1 MIDEFEAVQRLS
13 LHEGIRLQPYRCP
26 RGFLT
31 IGVGRNLQTNPLS
44 REEIK
49 ILGRRDLSSGI
60 TRQEAFFLLRGD
72 IRRTLEKCRK
82 EIPFFDNL
90 DDERQYVLV
99 DMAFNMGIGGLL
111 KFQKMLA
118 FIGVGNY
125 RQAAAELLS
134 SRYARQVRIRAER
147 LAQTLQTG
155 RWRL

>member
-147 LAQTLQTG
+147 LAQTLRSG
-155 RWRL
+155 RWRW

>member
-49 ILGRRDLSSGI
+49 ILGRQDLSSGI

>member
-111 KFQKMLA
+111 KFKKMLA

-147 LAQTLQTG
+147 LAQTLRSG

>member
-13 LHEGIRLQPYRCP
+13 LHEGIRLQPYRCS
-26 RGFLT
+26 RGYLT
-31 IGVGRNLQTNPLS
+31 IGVGRNLETNPLS

-49 ILGRRDLSSGI
+49 VLGRRDLSSGI

-72 IRRTLEKCRK
+72 IRRTLENCRK
-82 EIPFFDNL
+82 NIPFFDNL

-99 DMAFNMGIGGLL
+99 DMAFNLGINGLL
-111 KFQKMLA
+111 KFKKMLT

-134 SRYARQVRIRAER
+134 SRYASQVHIRAER
-147 LAQTLQTG
+147 LAQTLQNG
-155 RWRL
+155 YWHL

>member
-26 RGFLT
+26 RGYLT

-72 IRRTLEKCRK
+72 IRRTFENCRK
-82 EIPFFDNL
+82 GIPFFDSL

-134 SRYARQVRIRAER
+134 SRYARQVPIRAER
-147 LAQTLQTG
+147 LAQTLKNG
-155 RWRL
+155 RWHL

>member
-72 IRRTLEKCRK
+72 IRRTFENCRK
-82 EIPFFDNL
+82 GIPFFDSL

-134 SRYARQVRIRAER
+134 SRYARQVPIRAER
-147 LAQTLQTG
+147 LAQTLKNG
-155 RWRL
+155 RWHL

>member
-147 LAQTLQTG
+147 LAQTLQSG

>member
-147 LAQTLQTG
+147 LAQTLRSG

>member
-49 ILGRRDLSSGI
+49 ILGRQDLSSGI

-72 IRRTLEKCRK
+72 IRRTLENCRK

-118 FIGVGNY
+118 FICVGNY

-134 SRYARQVRIRAER
+134 SRYTRQVRIRAER

>member
-118 FIGVGNY
+118 FIGVENY

-134 SRYARQVRIRAER
+134 SRYARQVPIRAER
-147 LAQTLQTG
+147 LAQTLKNG
-155 RWRL
+155 RWHL